1 MKNIVIRGS
10 EVVDWTSFHDVFSK
24 ALAFPD
30 FYGKNMN
37 AWIDCL
43 TDLSLPCSGMT
54 NLELSDDESL
64 LIQFT
69 DSCAFKKRCPEIFD
83 ALIECSQ
90 FVNQRSQRPLLAIAF
105 C

>member
-10 EVVDWTSFHDVFSK
+10 EIVDWTSFHDVFS
-24 ALAFPD
+24 ASLGFPD

-43 TDLSLPCSGMT
+43 TDLS
-54 NLELSDDESL
+54 DDESL
-64 LIQFT
+64 LIQTT
-69 DSCAFKKRCPEIFD
+69 DSCEFKKRCPEIFD

-90 FVNQRSQRPLLAIAF
+90 LVNQRSQRPLLAIAF